1 MGSNPEDLRMFL
13 DSNEASGTS
22 TANFNSTAPTSTVF
36 SVGNTTATNGTGTYV
51 AYCFAEIAGYSK
63 FGKFIGNNVIA
74 KWNFCVFRF

>member
-1 MGSNPEDLRMFL
+1 MRQVELQLLILIAQHQHLLFFRF
-13 DSNEASGTS
+13 
-22 TANFNSTAPTSTVF
+22 
-36 SVGNTTATNGTGTYV
+36 GNTTATNGTGTYV